1 MDPRSYREA
10 PTRTANVSGTGF
22 AYRRLGP
29 TVGTPVLFLNH
40 LAAVLDDW
48 DPRVVDGIAASHD
61 VIVLDNRGV
70 GASEGRTPR
79 SIEEMADDAIAFAR
93 ALGLEQVDL
102 FGLSMGGFVAQAVVR
117 RAPELIRRVVLA
129 GTGPAGGVGIDKVT
143 SRTLLDMARG
153 AVTFTIRSCT
163 CSSPRP

>member
-1 MDPRSYREA
+1 MDARSYREA
-10 PTRTANVSGTGF
+10 PTRTVDVVGTRF

-29 TVGTPVLFLNH
+29 AVDTPVLLLNH

-70 GASEGRTPR
+70 GSSEGRTPR
-79 SIEEMADDAIAFAR
+79 SIEEMADDATAFAG
-93 ALGLEQVDL
+93 ALGLEHVDL

-117 RAPELIRRVVLA
+117 RVP
-129 GTGPAGGVGIDKVT
+129 
-143 SRTLLDMARG
+143 S
-153 AVTFTIRSCT
+153 
-163 CSSPRP
+163 